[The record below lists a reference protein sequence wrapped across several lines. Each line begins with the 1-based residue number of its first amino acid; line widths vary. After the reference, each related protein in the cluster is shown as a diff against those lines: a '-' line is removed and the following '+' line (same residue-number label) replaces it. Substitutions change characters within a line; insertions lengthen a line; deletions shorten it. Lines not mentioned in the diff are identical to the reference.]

1 MLQHRWR
8 RRLRRGRSGVG
19 VVSIGRSGR
28 APKRAAKVALM
39 DRPRTK
45 QVCTI
50 GPASADKIP
59 DLIAAGMDV
68 ARVNFSH
75 GTADDHKAFV
85 HAVRAAAHSAR
96 RSVAVMVDLPGPK
109 LRLGDLDGGEA
120 LLLTGGT
127 FTLRSQ
133 IQAAPS
139 PDLSAEPIA
148 EPATE
153 PPLAVDVPT
162 EPVAARATDA
172 EPDATAEPEAVAS

>member
-75 GTADDHKAFV
+75 GTADDHKAYV

-109 LRLGDLDGGEA
+109 LRLGELDGGQAE
-120 LLLTGGT
+120 LLTGGT
-127 FTLRSQ
+127 FTLRAEAR
-133 IQAAPS
+133 AAEAPV
-139 PDLSAEPIA
+139 
-148 EPATE
+148 
-153 PPLAVDVPT
+153 AVDLPT
-162 EPVAARATDA
+162 EPVAASAADA
-172 EPDATAEPEAVAS
+172 EPDATAEPEAVAAEPEAVAA